1 MDAGSALLRAG
12 LRGLNRVGA
21 AAARAG
27 VEVVSLDEGRL
38 LESARRAAGG
48 ARFADEA
55 FREPL
60 SLVLRSLEREG
71 RLTLLGRI
79 AARSD
84 LAGLLVTRLRL
95 EADRERYPA
104 IAAEE
109 IRRPLFVVGL
119 PRTGSTLLHHLLA
132 QDPAGRVARAWEV
145 MEPSP
150 PPERGRDATD
160 PRIARAASRLRWFD
174 RIAPDFKRIHPLG
187 AELPLECIAIMS
199 ASFLSPRFH
208 TTYHVPSYQ
217 SWLAG
222 ADLGPAYEFHR
233 RFLQHLQWR
242 APAGHWVLKA
252 PSHVF
257 GFEPLFRT
265 YPDAIIV
272 QTHRDPLTVLASVAS
287 LTLVLQG
294 AFTDHLDMD
303 EIGAEVADRWSTGL
317 ERALH
322 ARRDP
327 RVDARF
333 VDVRYQ
339 DLVDDPLA
347 IVRRIYDRFDMTLSA
362 DAESR
367 MRRFLDHHP
376 KDRHGAHQYSLGAF
390 GLDAGDLRP
399 RFKSYCERFGLA
411 PEDAASDPFPR

>member
-1 MDAGSALLRAG
+1 
-12 LRGLNRVGA
+12 
-21 AAARAG
+21 
-27 VEVVSLDEGRL
+27 
-38 LESARRAAGG
+38 
-48 ARFADEA
+48 
-55 FREPL
+55 
-60 SLVLRSLEREG
+60 
-71 RLTLLGRI
+71 
-79 AARSD
+79 
-84 LAGLLVTRLRL
+84 
-95 EADRERYPA
+95 
-104 IAAEE
+104 
-109 IRRPLFVVGL
+109 
-119 PRTGSTLLHHLLA
+119 
-132 QDPAGRVARAWEV
+132 
-145 MEPSP
+145 
-150 PPERGRDATD
+150 
-160 PRIARAASRLRWFD
+160 
-174 RIAPDFKRIHPLG
+174 
-187 AELPLECIAIMS
+187 
-199 ASFLSPRFH
+199 
-208 TTYHVPSYQ
+208 VPSYQ
-217 SWLAG
+217 RWLAG

-257 GFEPLFRT
+257 GFEPLFKT

-294 AFTDHLDMD
+294 AFTDHLDMA
-303 EIGAEVADRWSTGL
+303 EIGAEVAERWSSGL

-333 VDVRYQ
+333 VDVRYR
-339 DLVDDPLA
+339 DLVADPLA

-376 KDRHGAHQYSLGAF
+376 KDRHGAHRYSLAAF

-411 PEDAASDPFPR
+411 PELPAGDPSPR